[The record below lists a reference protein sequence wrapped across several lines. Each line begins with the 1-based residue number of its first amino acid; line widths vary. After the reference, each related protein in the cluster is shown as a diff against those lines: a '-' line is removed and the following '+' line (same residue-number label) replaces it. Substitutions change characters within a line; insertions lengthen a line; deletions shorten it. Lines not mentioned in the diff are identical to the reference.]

1 MIEGAAI
8 ATQDVLQTVDP
19 ADVTAGG
26 IGFVVIASLA
36 VGTAILLRSMNKQL
50 KKVDFEEE
58 PEVARPET
66 DRAET
71 ARSETDRAETARP
84 ETDRAE
90 DKPFGNGSLGDGSEE
105 GPKSS
110 AP

>member
-58 PEVARPET
+58 PET
-66 DRAET
+66 T
-71 ARSETDRAETARP
+71 RP

-90 DKPFGNGSLGDGSEE
+90 DKPLGNGSLGDGSEE

>member
-1 MIEGAAI
+1 MIDATV
-8 ATQDVLQTVDP
+8 ATQDVLQAVDP
-19 ADVTAGG
+19 ANVTAGG
-26 IGFVVIASLA
+26 IGALVLGSLA
-36 VGTAILLRSMNKQL
+36 VGTALLLRSLNKQL

-58 PEVARPET
+58 PETDGAET

-71 ARSETDRAETARP
+71 DRAG
-84 ETDRAE
+84 
-90 DKPFGNGSLGDGSEE
+90 DKPLGNGSLGDRPEE

>member
-58 PEVARPET
+58 PET
-66 DRAET
+66 DGAEA
-71 ARSETDRAETARP
+71 ARSETARA

-90 DKPFGNGSLGDGSEE
+90 DKPLSNGSLGDGSEE

>member
-58 PEVARPET
+58 PET
-66 DRAET
+66 D
-71 ARSETDRAETARP
+71 RP

-90 DKPFGNGSLGDGSEE
+90 DKPLGNGSFGDGSEE

>member
-58 PEVARPET
+58 PEA
-66 DRAET
+66 DGAET
-71 ARSETDRAETARP
+71 ARSESARV

-90 DKPFGNGSLGDGSEE
+90 DKPLSNGSLGDGSEE

>member
-1 MIEGAAI
+1 MIDATV
-8 ATQDVLQTVDP
+8 ATQGVLQAVDP
-19 ADVTAGG
+19 ANVTAGG
-26 IGFVVIASLA
+26 IGALVLGSLA
-36 VGTAILLRSMNKQL
+36 VGTALLLRSLNKQL